1 MASESR
7 RSPEQSLRR
16 FMQLKGVTSRT
27 ILVRRCFMMAGC
39 AGEFSTLAASRPARW
54 LLYVCEEIRYGQEDL
69 PHEVLKR
76 LAKTAAV
83 AVDAL
88 ITGRNG
94 NGSASVTNATTTD
107 HSTAEKS
114 HEDF

>member
-1 MASESR
+1 
-7 RSPEQSLRR
+7 
-16 FMQLKGVTSRT
+16 MQLKGVTSRT
-27 ILVRRCFMMAGC
+27 ILVQSCFVMAGC
-39 AGEFSTLAASRPARW
+39 AREFSTFAASRPARW

-83 AVDAL
+83 AA
-88 ITGRNG
+88 
-94 NGSASVTNATTTD
+94 TD